1 MNHKCGKSCKKF
13 QSVCVIH
20 FKGLDAEI
28 TRLRKVV
35 GNLLIERN
43 LLEAHRAELLEALE
57 GGWSMSKEGK

>member
-1 MNHKCGKSCKKF
+1 MNHKCGESCKKF

-43 LLEAHRAELLEALE
+43 LLEANRAELLEERRLE
-57 GGWSMSKEGK
+57 HE